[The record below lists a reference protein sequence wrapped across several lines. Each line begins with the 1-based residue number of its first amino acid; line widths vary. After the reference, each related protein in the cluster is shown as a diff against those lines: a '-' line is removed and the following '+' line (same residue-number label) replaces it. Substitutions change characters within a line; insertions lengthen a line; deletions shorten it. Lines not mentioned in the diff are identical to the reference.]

1 MIPVPDPREVLRGF
15 LADAASS
22 FAIGVPAAVAEFM
35 RAPAEP
41 AAPAE
46 TAETGGDGL
55 SLVTPR
61 GGLRLVPRAAMRPL
75 AWEAP
80 SRRPERWRHG
90 VVFLLPEAE
99 AGPESGV
106 GGRRVLST
114 LGPDAGA
121 LAAADRAA
129 ELFDLGVGAPHVEFC
144 VRTRDRAL
152 AARLR
157 AHCGLALTD
166 WPGELSAA
174 LLAAGPDRVV
184 ASRLGR
190 IEVRGAIPRAHTPL
204 GPHTHLFPDK
214 LAAGAADRPG
224 VTPAEAPGDPD
235 DPADPEMAPPAG
247 WRPCLALYPPH
258 PQCDLAGAAIP
269 FERGRHAAFQA
280 LLAAW
285 GAPDYLAAKARALAD
300 LKAGR
305 PAAGTGAGAGQAK
318 TRIAARAEEVAAR
331 QWRAGAYG

>member
-1 MIPVPDPREVLRGF
+1 VAAAPDPREVLRGF

-41 AAPAE
+41 AE
-46 TAETGGDGL
+46 IAETGTDGL

-61 GGLRLVPRAAMRPL
+61 GGLRLAPHAAMRPL

-99 AGPESGV
+99 AGPESGM
-106 GGRRVLST
+106 GGRRVLSA
-114 LGPDAGA
+114 LGRD
-121 LAAADRAA
+121 AAALTATDRAA

-157 AHCGLALTD
+157 AHCGLALAD
-166 WPGELSAA
+166 WPGELTAA

-204 GPHTHLFPDK
+204 GPHTHLFPNQ
-214 LAAGAADRPG
+214 LAAGAADK
-224 VTPAEAPGDPD
+224 PGDPD
-235 DPADPEMAPPAG
+235 DPADPEMAAPAG

-269 FERGRHAAFQA
+269 FARGRHAAFQA

-285 GAPDYLAAKARALAD
+285 GAPDYLAAKARALEALRSD
-300 LKAGR
+300 LNAGR
-305 PAAGTGAGAGQAK
+305 AAAGAGARAGQAK